1 LSVPGGSACS
11 RVRETRDWV
20 VRCLLNPFNERT
32 TWAYDALSRASTLSL
47 ANGAVT
53 TYAYDAAGRLTL
65 LRNAK
70 SDGTTIS
77 SFEYGNDSVGNR
89 TGVVEANGDRVT
101 WSYDALYQLTRER
114 RDGAFGSIHLRSMGT
129 FGLTSWPALSPVRY
143 MLSPC
148 QSTSSSPCR
157 SVPAASVSR

>member
-1 LSVPGGSACS
+1 MNAF
-11 RVRETRDWV
+11 D
-20 VRCLLNPFNERT
+20 ERT
-32 TWAYDALSRASTLSL
+32 AWAYDALSRASTLTL

-53 TYAYDAAGRLTL
+53 TYAYDAGGRLTL
-65 LRNAK
+65 LRNTK
-70 SDGTTIS
+70 SDGATIS

-89 TGVVEANGDRVT
+89 TGVVEASGDRVT

-148 QSTSSSPCR
+148 QFHQFQPMPKRSSS
-157 SVPAASVSR
+157 VS